1 MNVSGIQRKREIS
14 WLLRKDCSKQQR
26 EGELGE
32 RSGGETERTEMR
44 ESKGG
49 TGRMEK
55 EGRKDR
61 WIDGDICLA

>member
-14 WLLRKDCSKQQR
+14 WQLRKDCSKQQR

-32 RSGGETERTEMR
+32 RSGGERERTEMR

-49 TGRMEK
+49 TEEWRRK
-55 EGRKDR
+55 EGK
-61 WIDGDICLA
+61 IDG